1 MAKMTKAQARRRLEE
16 GRKKFLAVF
25 MSSANTA
32 SSVLSVTDLKA
43 IEKITYKAM
52 NKLK

>member
-16 GRKKFLAVF
+16 GRKKFLAVL
-25 MSSANTA
+25 MSSANA
-32 SSVLSVTDLKA
+32 AGRALSIKDFEA